1 MTLPSQTGFSIEDR
15 AYERGV
21 IFGRQA
27 IIKQIRQALDDGA
40 NAEELEQLLT
50 GLANVDFTRI

>member
-1 MTLPSQTGFSIEDR
+1 VTLPSQTGFSVEDR

-27 IIKQIRQALDDGA
+27 IIKQIREALNEGA
-40 NAEELEQLLT
+40 NAEAIDQLLT